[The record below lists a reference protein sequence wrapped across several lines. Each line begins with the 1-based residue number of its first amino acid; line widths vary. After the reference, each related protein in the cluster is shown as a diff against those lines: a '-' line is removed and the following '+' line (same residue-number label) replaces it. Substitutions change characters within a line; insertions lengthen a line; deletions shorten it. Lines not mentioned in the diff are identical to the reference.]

1 MDGCEGFSAIVIVT
15 GLGEGFFRGA
25 LKIGQLRRI
34 FPWLRLL
41 QRPCEGFS
49 AGALK
54 KDFAKDI
61 FRKEDGRRNFRRRKE
76 GAVSRCASIPE
87 TVSRD
92 LGRVARLNHRANT
105 TTRQLKITIIIL
117 PGQATHIPFAT
128 PLEGEDKKGK
138 GPEVNRSFVVL

>member
-1 MDGCEGFSAIVIVT
+1 MRGSFRNCFSYRPWRRI
-15 GLGEGFFRGA
+15 FRGA
-25 LKIGQLRRI
+25 LKFGQLRRI
-34 FPWLRLL
+34 LPWLRLL

-92 LGRVARLNHRANT
+92 LGRVARLNHHTNT
-105 TTRQLKITIIIL
+105 TTRQRKITIIIL
-117 PGQATHIPFAT
+117 PGQALSHTVCRT
-128 PLEGEDKKGK
+128 TGGVKKKGER
-138 GPEVNRSFVVL
+138 PEVNRSVLYCRV